1 MGSGRGA
8 VGREIGEVTGAVRAG
23 EGLDLGAEDGGRTM
37 HLTEVCEGEL
47 GR

>member
-1 MGSGRGA
+1 MGSGRGV
-8 VGREIGEVTGAVRAG
+8 VGRKIGEVTGAVRAG